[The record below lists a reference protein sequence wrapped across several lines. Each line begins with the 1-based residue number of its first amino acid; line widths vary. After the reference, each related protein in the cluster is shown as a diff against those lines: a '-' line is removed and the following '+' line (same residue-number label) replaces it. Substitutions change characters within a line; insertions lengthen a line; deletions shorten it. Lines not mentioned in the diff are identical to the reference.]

1 MRAKR
6 SESMPAT
13 VVHMVC
19 LRYPEADEM
28 FYFFFFFL
36 NNLHLII
43 WEPERSDWK
52 LAMISR
58 FPQRIAPPSGIH
70 LL

>member
-1 MRAKR
+1 MRAKC

-19 LRYPEADEM
+19 LRYPEADKM
-28 FYFFFFFL
+28 FYIFL
-36 NNLHLII
+36 FLTNLHLII
-43 WEPERSDWK
+43 WEPERSDWE

-58 FPQRIAPPSGIH
+58 FLQRIAPPPGIC